1 MSQDYRLA
9 KLYEQ
14 VYNKQ
19 SKPAEK
25 EKPKSL
31 HEAYRSM
38 LVERT
43 AFYAREMDA
52 GQEEQPEVAGLDSLG
67 TVPQADKIKFLIAS
81 QTAKPEVNKLML
93 AAGNWTNVDNYE
105 EDLLGPI
112 STEMFAAG
120 LGINDI
126 VKLIES
132 KSALSDFSQKVATE
146 EFFNT
151 MSESVVPNL
160 NGLLNTDTN
169 KLNDLY
175 KYCFTKKCKINDIA
189 VGFGEIALSL
199 FTDCKKGKVG
209 DLDSP
214 TAGAI
219 EVKTNGGRIAKKT
232 QVNTNYKD
240 SLIDFLKT
248 QNAKQKVSKSIST
261 LKHNIE
267 EQIDRIREDNRFIKV
282 FTNEY
287 EKYIADLI
295 ASIGTKN
302 FPKLY
307 ASSPFKGV
315 VQGKA
320 DTVYQKALQNGLVAG
335 PTEHSSPV
343 PESLKQYVF
352 DTHRLL
358 SQIFRDKKLHGQ
370 YESVLSTSQAVVDVT
385 KLSVW
390 DSIQYFFFTDF
401 GFSTKQLAEGLLLLV
416 SPKAR
421 AAAEEFLPEIE
432 QFFTSP
438 YAKSLKAGNMK
449 VLKGLIFALQVSIYA
464 KGLFNYL
471 FVVNTKTFEGI
482 GFKTGSLLHLFEQ
495 FYKNFDKFSLDI
507 DLDPDRGGSAISVK
521 PA

>member
-1 MSQDYRLA
+1 MDYRL
-9 KLYEQ
+9 KSLYEQ
-14 VYNKQ
+14 ILRGEPVKQ
-19 SKPAEK
+19 TPK
-25 EKPKSL
+25 EQPKSL
-31 HEAYRSM
+31 AEAYKVI
-38 LVERT
+38 LTERT
-43 AFYAREMDA
+43 AFYAKEVPSD
-52 GQEEQPEVAGLDSLG
+52 QETQPEIAGLDSLG
-67 TVPQADKIKFLIAS
+67 TVPQADRIKFLIAS

-112 STEMFAAG
+112 STELFAAG
-120 LGINDI
+120 FGMNEIAE
-126 VKLIES
+126 LIKS
-132 KSALSDFSQKVATE
+132 KATLSNFSKMVATE
-146 EFFNT
+146 KFFNT
-151 MSESVVPNL
+151 MSDSVVPNL
-160 NGLLNTDTN
+160 NTLLPKIKTN

-232 QVNTNYKD
+232 QVNTNYKE
-240 SLIDFLKT
+240 SLIEFLKN
-248 QNAKQKVSKSIST
+248 QNAEQKVSKSIST
-261 LKHNIE
+261 LKHNVE
-267 EQIDRIREDNRFIKV
+267 EQIDRIKENNNFVGV
-282 FTNEY
+282 FTNKY
-287 EKYIADLI
+287 EKYITDLI
-295 ASIGTKN
+295 ASIGTNN
-302 FPKLY
+302 FSKLY
-307 ASSPFKGV
+307 ANSPFKDV

-320 DTVYQKALQNGLVAG
+320 STIYQKALQNGLVVS

-343 PESLKQYVF
+343 PESLKQYVL

-358 SQIFRDKKLHGQ
+358 SQIFRDKKLQGQ
-370 YESVLSTSQAVVDVT
+370 YESILSTSQAAIDVS

-401 GFSTKQLAEGLLLLV
+401 GFTTKQLAEGLLLLV
-416 SPKAR
+416 NPKAR
-421 AAAEEFLPEIE
+421 ATAEEFLPEIE
-432 QFFTSP
+432 EFFTSP

-471 FVVNTKTFEGI
+471 FVVNTATFEGI
-482 GFKTGSLLHLFEQ
+482 GFKTGSLMHLFKQ
-495 FYKNFDKFSLDI
+495 FYQNSERFSLDI

-521 PA
+521 SA